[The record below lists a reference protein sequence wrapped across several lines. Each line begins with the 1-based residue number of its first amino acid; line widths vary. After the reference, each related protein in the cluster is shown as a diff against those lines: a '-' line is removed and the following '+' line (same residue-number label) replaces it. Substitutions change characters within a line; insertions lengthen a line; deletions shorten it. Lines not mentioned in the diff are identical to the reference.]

1 MKTTY
6 EKFYRMYKLE
16 SLGEIIQQN
25 LSEKE
30 AVKSRSNKM
39 KVVHHLTK
47 EIYNIYPLIFI
58 WNYLTIV
65 HP

>member
-6 EKFYRMYKLE
+6 EKFYRMFKLE

-30 AVKSRSNKM
+30 AVKSRE
-39 KVVHHLTK
+39 LTRWK
-47 EIYNIYPLIFI
+47 WYII
-58 WNYLTIV
+58 
-65 HP
+65 